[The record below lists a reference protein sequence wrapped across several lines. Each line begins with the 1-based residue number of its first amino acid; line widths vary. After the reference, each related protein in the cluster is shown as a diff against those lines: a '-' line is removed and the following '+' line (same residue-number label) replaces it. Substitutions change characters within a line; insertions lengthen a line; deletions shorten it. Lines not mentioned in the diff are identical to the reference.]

1 MCAASEYE
9 LHALQL
15 AGVLLIDLC
24 AMGFE
29 AGYTALFA
37 RASVCS

>member
-1 MCAASEYE
+1 MFAASEYE

-15 AGVLLIDLC
+15 AGVLLIDPRLG
-24 AMGFE
+24 GFE

-37 RASVCS
+37 RAFVCS